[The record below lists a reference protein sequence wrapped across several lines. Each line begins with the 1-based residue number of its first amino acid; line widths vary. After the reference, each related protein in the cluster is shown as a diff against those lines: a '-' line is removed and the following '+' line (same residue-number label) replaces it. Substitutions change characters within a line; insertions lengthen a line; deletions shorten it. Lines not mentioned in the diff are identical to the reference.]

1 VKKLSLV
8 VLAFALLPAFTL
20 LENQPTTQITLNGK
34 PFAQGVVIQGGI
46 IAISVADFARAAGL
60 PITLE
65 PTLTIQGNRLLA
77 RSVSSGGDY
86 KSTIK
91 LQPATVAGGSNMKIK
106 IVPGQIIAVRNG
118 GVISNSVT
126 MIGGKAY
133 IPLKDVVVAF
143 GDGSVRGYTGGTK
156 PGTAINLYTNTNNP
170 RGILVG
176 L

>member
-20 LENQPTTQITLNGK
+20 IENQPTTQITLNGK

-46 IAISVADFARAAGL
+46 IAVSVADFARAAGA
-60 PITLE
+60 PVSLE
-65 PTLTIQGNRLLA
+65 PSFQIQGNRLMA
-77 RSVSSGGDY
+77 FNMSSGGDL
-86 KSTIK
+86 KIRQGSNATIK
-91 LQPATVAGGSNMKIK
+91 LDGIKHVA
-106 IVPGQIIAVRNG
+106 GQIIAVRNG

-126 MIGGKAY
+126 MVNGKAY
-133 IPLKDVVVAF
+133 IPLRDVVSAF

-156 PGTAINLYTNTNNP
+156 PGTPINLYTSSNNP